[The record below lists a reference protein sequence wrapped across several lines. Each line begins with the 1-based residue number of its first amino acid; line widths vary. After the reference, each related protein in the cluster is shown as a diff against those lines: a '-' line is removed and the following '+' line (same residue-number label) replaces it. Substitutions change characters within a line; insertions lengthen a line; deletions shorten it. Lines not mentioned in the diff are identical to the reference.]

1 MSELSVMGRTGTP
14 GQQSSPGYCITLGS
28 FVLSYYA
35 QEHGALN
42 HRKNT
47 NSHSNLRRHTV
58 TAADSWLIV
67 VAGYAILL
75 AWPVSTVALVS
86 FAVRYVAAHRG
97 GAQGGQLP
105 ADGTPSHFWI
115 IVPALNEQVVVGN
128 TVNAALALSGPGG
141 TLARVLVVDDG
152 SDDATPEV
160 LAAIDH
166 PRLHV
171 LRRNLPEARQGKGEA
186 LNAAYRRIAAQM
198 ADEGVDPTKVVLG
211 IIDGD
216 GQGSPNIL
224 LEVSRMLRDTRI
236 GAVQVQVRIRNRD
249 KLLGAVQD
257 LEFGAIVNA
266 CQKLRDTIDTVG
278 LGGNGQFTRLAALLS
293 LGDTPWSACL
303 VEDLELG
310 LRMHLDGVGIRYTS
324 RACVTQQ
331 AVVDIRRLTRQRT
344 RWAQGNLQCARYL
357 RSLIGSRQFSRTA
370 LAEVLHYLISPWINA
385 IVTVALIALVG
396 TAVGG
401 LLLGHPTSYLPSWE
415 GLAASAGIWLAVT
428 FFPGLVWALVHRQRL
443 GDEGLGR
450 MIVAAI
456 AYPAFLLLGLVA
468 TYRALTRQITGRQ
481 TWAKTERLAEEPLAS
496 LSALPGSLALA
507 A

>member
-1 MSELSVMGRTGTP
+1 M
-14 GQQSSPGYCITLGS
+14 
-28 FVLSYYA
+28 
-35 QEHGALN
+35 
-42 HRKNT
+42 
-47 NSHSNLRRHTV
+47 
-58 TAADSWLIV
+58 TAADSWFIV
-67 VAGYAILL
+67 VVGYAILL
-75 AWPVSTVALVS
+75 AWPVSTVALVT

-105 ADGTPSHFWI
+105 SDGTPSHFWI

-128 TVNAALALSGPGG
+128 TVNAALGLSGPGG

-171 LRRNLPEARQGKGEA
+171 LRRDLPEARQGKGEA
-186 LNAAYRRIAAQM
+186 LNAAYRWIAERM
-198 ADEGVDPTKVVLG
+198 AAEGVDPAKVVLG

-216 GQGSPNIL
+216 GQGSRNIL

-236 GAVQVQVRIRNRD
+236 GAVQVQVRIRNRG

-266 CQKLRDTIDTVG
+266 CQKLRDTLDTVG
-278 LGGNGQFTRLAALLS
+278 LGGNGQFTRLAALIR

-324 RACVTQQ
+324 RASVTQQ
-331 AVVDIRRLTRQRT
+331 AVVDVRRLTRQRT

-357 RSLIGSRQFSRTA
+357 RSLVSSRRLSRTA
-370 LAEVLHYLISPWINA
+370 LAEVLHYLVSPWLNA

-396 TAVGG
+396 TGVGG
-401 LLLGHPTSYLPSWE
+401 LLTGHPLPYLPTW
-415 GLAASAGIWLAVT
+415 GALAHSAGIWLGVT
-428 FFPGLVWALVHRQRL
+428 FFPGLVWALVHRHRL
-443 GDEGLGR
+443 GDERIGR
-450 MIVAAI
+450 LLVAAI

-468 TYRALTRQITGRQ
+468 TYRALARQATGRQ
-481 TWAKTERLAEEPLAS
+481 AWAKTERLAEA
-496 LSALPGSLALA
+496 ALPPAPAGHDSLALA